1 MKGHVERAKLEVQTN
16 TEVTYLLPIEDVTLF
31 PELFMALDNNKDNL
45 GILNYGSTTTS
56 MEEVNL

>member
-1 MKGHVERAKLEVQTN
+1 MERAILEVQTN
-16 TEVTYLLPIEDVTLF
+16 TEVTYLLPTEDVTLF

-45 GILNYGSTTTS
+45 GVLNYGSTTTS